1 MKTQGRAMSK
11 KIKMSGWIWLAIA
24 MACAAPTAVHAQTKP
39 EGNGKVVE
47 EIIAR
52 VNNEIITLSDY
63 EKAQTQLHEEVQH
76 DCPGCTPE
84 RMQTMYDE
92 RQKNL
97 LRDEIDQQLLVQRG
111 KDMGISV
118 EADVIKQLDSV
129 RQQNNLASMEE
140 LQKAVEAQGLSW
152 DEYKTGIRN
161 NLLTQEVIRKD
172 AGSRV
177 DIGHED
183 VQKYYDEHKQ
193 EFVRPESV
201 ALADI
206 FLNTDGKTPEEAA
219 VIQKKATDILARLK
233 RGEDFAELAKRNSEG
248 PTAKSGGDLGA
259 FERGQLSKQ
268 IEDTVFAMKK
278 GQVSDVIQTK
288 TGFEIIK
295 VLDHYEA
302 GQQPLEKVEN
312 EIMNHIYAEKMSTLF
327 RGYLAELREQS
338 YVIVKPGYVDTAAV
352 ASNTS
357 IKEVTPTPDA
367 PDKKL
372 SKKAKKA
379 AGAQ

>member
-1 MKTQGRAMSK
+1 MSK
-11 KIKMSGWIWLAIA
+11 RTTSMAWIFIVAAFAIA
-24 MACAAPTAVHAQTKP
+24 AASPVATHAQTKAA
-39 EGNGKVVE
+39 GNGKVVE
-47 EIIAR
+47 EIVAR

-63 EKAQTQLHEEVQH
+63 QKAQAQLHEEVEH
-76 DCPGCTPE
+76 DCKGCPPD
-84 RMQTMYDE
+84 RMETMYAD

-97 LRDEIDQQLLVQRG
+97 LRDEIDQQLLVQRA

-152 DEYKTGIRN
+152 DEYKTSIRN

-172 AGSRV
+172 AGARV
-177 DIGHED
+177 DIGHDD
-183 VQKYYDEHKQ
+183 VKKFYDEHQQ
-193 EFVRPESV
+193 EFVKPESV
-201 ALADI
+201 LLADI
-206 FLNTDGKTPEEAA
+206 FLSTDGKTPEEVAA
-219 VIQKKATDILARLK
+219 IQKKANDLAARMK
-233 RGEDFAELAKRNSEG
+233 KGEDFAELAKRNSEG
-248 PTAKSGGDLGA
+248 PTAKSGGDLGM

-268 IEDTVFAMKK
+268 IEDTVFSMKK
-278 GQVSDVIQTK
+278 SDISDVIQTK

-295 VLDHYEA
+295 VLDHYQA
-302 GQQPLEKVEN
+302 GLQPIEKVEG
-312 EIMNHIYAEKMSTLF
+312 EIMNHIYAERMSTMF

-338 YVIVKPGYVDTAAV
+338 YVIVKPGYLDTAGV
-352 ASNTS
+352 ASNVG
-357 IKEVTPTPDA
+357 IKEVTPSPDA

-379 AGAQ
+379 AASQ

>member
-1 MKTQGRAMSK
+1 MSIK
-11 KIKMSGWIWLAIA
+11 KFTWAVIAAA
-24 MACAAPTAVHAQTKP
+24 MAWGAPASLHAQTKP
-39 EGNGKVVE
+39 QGNGKVVE

-63 EKAQTQLHEEVQH
+63 EKAQAQLHEEVQH

-84 RMQTMYDE
+84 RMEALYAE

-129 RQQNNLASMEE
+129 RQQNNLASLED
-140 LQKAVEAQGLSW
+140 LQKAVEAQGISW
-152 DEYKTGIRN
+152 DEYKRGIRN

-183 VQKYYDEHKQ
+183 VKKYYDEHKQ

-201 ALADI
+201 LLADI
-206 FLNTDGKTPEEAA
+206 FLNTDGKTPEEVA
-219 VIQKKATDILARLK
+219 VIQKKANDILARLK
-233 RGEDFAELAKRNSEG
+233 KGEDFAELAKRNSEG

-278 GQVSDVIQTK
+278 NDLSDVIQTK

-302 GQQPLEKVEN
+302 GQQPLDKVEG
-312 EIMNHIYAEKMSTLF
+312 EIMNHIYAEQMSTLF

-338 YVIVKPGYVDTAAV
+338 YVVVKPGYVDTAAV

-357 IKEVTPTPDA
+357 IKEVTPTPDS

-372 SKKAKKA
+372 TKKAKKA
-379 AGAQ
+379 SGAQ

>member
-1 MKTQGRAMSK
+1 MSS
-11 KIKMSGWIWLAIA
+11 IINMGSWGLMAIA
-24 MACAAPTAVHAQTKP
+24 LAWCAPSTVHAQTKAQ
-39 EGNGKVVE
+39 GNGKVIE

-63 EKAQTQLHEEVQH
+63 EKAQSQLHEEVQH
-76 DCPGCTPE
+76 DCPNCTPE
-84 RMQTMYDE
+84 RMEALYAE

-140 LQKAVEAQGLSW
+140 LQKAVEGQGLSW

-177 DIGHED
+177 DIGHDD
-183 VQKYYDEHKQ
+183 VKKYYDDHKQ

-201 ALADI
+201 LLADI
-206 FLNTDGKTPEEAA
+206 FLTTDGKTPEEVA
-219 VIQKKATDILARLK
+219 VIQKKANDIEARLK
-233 RGEDFAELAKRNSEG
+233 KGEDFAELAKRNSEG

-278 GQVSDVIQTK
+278 NELSDVIQTK

-302 GQQPLEKVEN
+302 GQQPIEKVEN

-338 YVIVKPGYVDTAAV
+338 YVVVKPGYVDTAAV

>member
-1 MKTQGRAMSK
+1 MRYSNKEFF
-11 KIKMSGWIWLAIA
+11 AIFIGA
-24 MACAAPTAVHAQTKP
+24 AIACAASAPMRAQSKTQ
-39 EGNGKVVE
+39 GNGKVIE

-63 EKAQTQLHEEVQH
+63 EKAQAQLHEEVQH
-76 DCPGCTPE
+76 DCPACTPE
-84 RMQTMYDE
+84 RIQAMYDD

-97 LRDEIDQQLLVQRG
+97 LRDEIDQSLLVQRA

-118 EADVIKQLDSV
+118 EADVIKQLDQV
-129 RQQNNLASMEE
+129 RQQNGLASMED
-140 LQKAVEAQGLSW
+140 LQKAVEGQGLSW
-152 DEYKTGIRN
+152 DEYKNSIRN

-172 AGSRV
+172 AGARV

-183 VQKYYDEHKQ
+183 VKKYYEDHKQ

-201 ALADI
+201 VLADI
-206 FLNTDGKTPEEAA
+206 FLSTEGKTPEEVAA
-219 VIQKKATDILARLK
+219 IQKKANDLVARIK
-233 RGEDFAELAKRNSEG
+233 KGEDFAELAKRNSEG
-248 PTAKSGGDLGA
+248 PTAKNGGELGA

-278 GQVSDVIQTK
+278 NDVSDVIQTK
-288 TGFEIIK
+288 TGFEIIQ
-295 VLDHYEA
+295 VLDHYDS
-302 GQQPLEKVEN
+302 GLQPMEKVEN
-312 EIMNHIYAEKMSTLF
+312 EIMNHIYAERMSTMF

-352 ASNTS
+352 ASNVG

-379 AGAQ
+379 AGSP

>member
-1 MKTQGRAMSK
+1 MTRMRNRMSRETLR
-11 KIKMSGWIWLAIA
+11 IGCALAAVALVWLAP
-24 MACAAPTAVHAQTKP
+24 CATWGQAKP
-39 EGNGKVVE
+39 AGNGKVVE
-47 EIIAR
+47 EIVAR

-63 EKAQTQLHEEVQH
+63 EKAEAQLHEEVQH
-76 DCPGCTPE
+76 DCQSCTPE
-84 RMQTMYDE
+84 RMDTMYTD

-97 LRDEIDQQLLVQRG
+97 LRDEIDQQLLVQRA

-118 EADVIKQLDSV
+118 EAEVIKQLDQV
-129 RQQNNLASMEE
+129 RQQNNLPSMEE
-140 LQKAVEAQGLSW
+140 LQKAVETQGLSW
-152 DEYKTGIRN
+152 EEYKTSIRN
-161 NLLTQEVIRKD
+161 NLLTQEVLRKD
-172 AGSRV
+172 AGQRV

-193 EFVRPESV
+193 DFVRPESV

-206 FLNTDGKTPEEAA
+206 FLSTEGKTPEETAA
-219 VIQKKATDILARLK
+219 IQKKANDLIARLK
-233 RGEDFAELAKRNSEG
+233 KGDDFGELAKRNSEG
-248 PTAKSGGDLGA
+248 PTAKNGGELGV

-268 IEDTVFAMKK
+268 IEDIVFAMKK
-278 GQVSDVIQTK
+278 NDLSDVIQTK

-295 VLDHYEA
+295 LLAHYDA
-302 GQQPLEKVEN
+302 GLQPIDKVEN
-312 EIMNHIYAEKMSTLF
+312 EIENRIYAERMSTMF

-338 YVIVKPGYVDTAAV
+338 YVVVKPGYVDTAAV
-352 ASNTS
+352 ASNTT

-379 AGAQ
+379 AAAQ